1 MTASLLMTG
10 MLVGALLGVFHAVY
24 VYRLLAT
31 ELPAGVTSGHVH
43 AVYYALWTLG
53 LWVIFGSYVLILWL
67 IGAIFYA
74 VFKAFR

>member
-1 MTASLLMTG
+1 MMAFFLTTG
-10 MLVGALLGVFHAVY
+10 MLVGALLGAFHAVY

-31 ELPAGVTSGHVH
+31 EPPAGATSAPAH
-43 AVYYALWTLG
+43 AVYYALWTFG

>member
-1 MTASLLMTG
+1 MTSSLLMTG
-10 MLVGALLGVFHAVY
+10 MLVGALFGVFHAVY

-31 ELPAGVTSGHVH
+31 EPPAGATPGHAR

-53 LWVIFGSYVLILWL
+53 LWVIFGSYVLMLWL
-67 IGAIFYA
+67 IGAIFYG